1 MEFRLNKI
9 DTDIRKKMQEKIK
22 SDKVHSNEKVSIK
35 KDLKED
41 DNKNKNPNKKSDT
54 NQLEKR
60 FYTING
66 IKYEEEI
73 LEVEAEKEQ
82 FIDKENYKGIKLDV
96 KK

>member
-9 DTDIRKKMQEKIK
+9 DTDIRKKMQEQIK
-22 SDKVHSNEKVSIK
+22 SDKIHANEKTSIK
-35 KDLKED
+35 KDLKQD
-41 DNKNKNPNKKSDT
+41 DNKNENNNTEYSKSQIT
-54 NQLEKR
+54 KR

-66 IKYEEEI
+66 VKYEEEV
-73 LEVEAEKEQ
+73 LEIEAEKSG